1 MAKKNKPT
9 REFSPMAKRI
19 YNYVLKA
26 VNARSQGLTV
36 LRQIDREIDKIRV
49 GSPDPELKEQI
60 ITLEGQ
66 VSDADE
72 IVKEHTGVVAD
83 LEEKHKTEL
92 TAANGEAAE
101 WEKEFKNLSVEF
113 QKVSGENDDRGLE
126 IIKLEEKVTEL
137 EESAGSDP
145 AEAVGAGPPYKDETP
160 DPDADPDDS
169 LKDEEDA
176 NVKAD
181 SGDPPSQ
188 PAK

>member
-1 MAKKNKPT
+1 MAKKHKST
-9 REFSPMAKRI
+9 AEFSPRAMRI
-19 YNYVLKA
+19 YKIAQKGVA
-26 VNARSQGLTV
+26 ARSNQHSV
-36 LRQIDREIDKIRV
+36 LRAIDNEISTVKV
-49 GSPDPELKEQI
+49 GNPDLELKEEI
-60 ITLEGQ
+60 VTLKSQ
-66 VSDADE
+66 LADE
-72 IVKEHTGVVAD
+72 QQAGEILATSHSQ
-83 LEEKHKTEL
+83 LKTDVDE
-92 TAANGEAAE
+92 ARGETAE